1 MGVTR
6 GMQPDGKAS
15 EFLRVF
21 LDHRDRLEFFIFRR
35 VGCRATAAD
44 LMQELFLRLWGRSI
58 ERPEESAGYLFR
70 SARNLVIDHQRS
82 LRLRASH
89 AAALLPEQQ
98 AAAPASPE
106 ATVAARDEL
115 ALVDDALR
123 ALPARTRHIFL
134 LNKVHQRSYGKI
146 ARALGV
152 SVSTIEKDMMR
163 ALAACK
169 ARLAEIDRR
178 G

>member
-1 MGVTR
+1 
-6 GMQPDGKAS
+6 MQPDGKAS